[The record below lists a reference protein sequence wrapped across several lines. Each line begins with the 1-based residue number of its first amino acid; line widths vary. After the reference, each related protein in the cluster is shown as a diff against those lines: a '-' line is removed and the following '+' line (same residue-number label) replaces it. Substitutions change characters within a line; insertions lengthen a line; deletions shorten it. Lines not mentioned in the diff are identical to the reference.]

1 MRLAALQKLTPGTTL
16 ARPILDE
23 KGMILLGSGVEL
35 TTFLIKRL
43 VAMGIT
49 SVYIE
54 DDRTGDIV
62 VEDVISTQT
71 RREAL
76 GLVHTSI
83 QDLTAPQRL
92 PRHFQQKQIG
102 RQIRDMFD
110 VILSEMK
117 SKPNATFHL
126 SNIYSTDNFLYH
138 HSVNVSILAMAIG
151 MEMGLTQKQ
160 LLDLGVGTLLHDVG
174 KLSLPQEILNKPGK
188 LTPEEFDVIKQHPM
202 VGYEILRQQDDI
214 SILSAHIAL
223 QHHEKID
230 GTGYPR
236 GLKGDEIHLYARIT
250 AVADVYEALTANR
263 VYRKGQLPHLALEL
277 LLGSCGTHFQTD
289 IVQKFLKTVSIYPLG
304 MTVTLNTGVE
314 GVVTSIEPHHPQRP
328 TIRVLKNE
336 RGEDLNTPYE
346 LNLMEHLT
354 TMIVACEQ

>member
-1 MRLAALQKLTPGTTL
+1 LRLAALEKQTPGVRL

-23 KGMILLGSGVEL
+23 KGLILVGTGVEL
-35 TTFLIKRL
+35 TAFLQKRL
-43 VAMGIT
+43 IAMGIT

-54 DDRTGDIV
+54 DERTDDIV
-62 VEDVISTQT
+62 VEDVISQQT
-71 RREAL
+71 RQEAL
-76 GLVHTSI
+76 QLVHTSI
-83 QDLTAPQRL
+83 QTFTEPAKL
-92 PRHFQQKQIG
+92 PRQFQQQQIG
-102 RQIRDMFD
+102 RKIPDMFD
-110 VILSEMK
+110 MILSEMK

-138 HSVNVSILAMAIG
+138 HSVNVSIIAMAIG

-174 KLSLPQEILNKPGK
+174 KLSLPQEILNKPGR
-188 LTPEEFDVIKQHPM
+188 LTPEEFGVIKQHPM
-202 VGYEILRQQDDI
+202 LGYEILRQQDDI
-214 SILSAHIAL
+214 SLLSSHVAL

-236 GLKGDEIHLYARIT
+236 GLKGDEIHIYARIT

-289 IVQKFLKTVSIYPLG
+289 IVQKFLKTIAIYPIG
-304 MTVTLNTGVE
+304 MTVVLSSGEE
-314 GVVTSIEPHHPQRP
+314 GVVTAVQSNHPQRP
-328 TIRVLKNE
+328 TVRVLRNAS
-336 RGEDLNTPYE
+336 GEDICNPYE
-346 LNLMEHLT
+346 LNLMDHLT
-354 TMIVACEQ
+354 TMIVGCEQ

>member
-1 MRLAALQKLTPGTTL
+1 LAALEKLTPGVKL

-23 KGMILLGSGVEL
+23 KGIILVGTGVEL
-35 TTFLIKRL
+35 TAFLQKRL
-43 VAMGIT
+43 IAMGIT

-54 DDRTGDIV
+54 DKRTEDIV
-62 VEDVISTQT
+62 VEDVISQQT
-71 RREAL
+71 RQEAL
-76 GLVHTSI
+76 QLVHSSI
-83 QDLTAPQRL
+83 HTFTEPAKL
-92 PRHFQQKQIG
+92 PRQFQQQQIG
-102 RQIRDMFD
+102 RKIRDMFD
-110 VILSEMK
+110 MILSEMR

-138 HSVNVSILAMAIG
+138 HSVNVSIMAMAIG
-151 MEMGLTQKQ
+151 MEMGLTSKQ

-174 KLSLPQEILNKPGK
+174 KLSLPQEILNKPGR
-188 LTPEEFDVIKQHPM
+188 LTPEEFNVIKQHPM
-202 VGYEILRQQDDI
+202 LGYEILRQQDDI
-214 SILSAHIAL
+214 SLLSSHVAL

-289 IVQKFLKTVSIYPLG
+289 IVQKFLKTIAIYPLG
-304 MTVTLNTGVE
+304 MTVALSSGEE
-314 GVVTSIEPHHPQRP
+314 GVVTAVHSNHPQRP
-328 TIRVLKNE
+328 TVRILRDA
-336 RGEDLNTPYE
+336 RGENLSQPYE

-354 TMIVACEQ
+354 LMIVGCEQ